1 MKTTERLKRLEHFTR
16 ATRGE
21 ALESA
26 VGGPYKPPKWLISE
40 MGEEPAAL
48 GYAALEKLEKHQE
61 VPEQHVALLE
71 AVIHRTKRP
80 VLDVQDGKYAKP
92 HGIWKDLHLDAARE
106 RLEPLLPS
114 ICRIEIPGHPELD
127 YAGSGFIVGDGLV
140 MTNRHVAHLFASGL
154 GCRSIVIH
162 QGQEVGVDFIQER
175 DRDGSKYVEV
185 ERVVMIHPYWDM
197 ALLAVTSLEGR
208 KPLRLQAVAPGGL
221 AGRRVIVVG
230 FPAFSPYHP
239 RDVQQDIFKDVF
251 DVKRVQPGYAVDGTY
266 PVLGVDE
273 AVAHDASTLGG
284 NSGSAV
290 IDIDEATVVAL
301 HFAGR
306 YLVRNY
312 AVPMFELA
320 RDSRVI
326 GAGLKFEGDVPS
338 EPPTWL
344 PRWRSVDPE
353 STGAPAGG
361 GGNDREDDDGS
372 QPSGAGGTLTAD
384 GSVNLTIPLRIS
396 VRLGQPQLGH
406 GGRAGPPSGETAAAE
421 APKKYKLQ
429 KRTPYTDRRGYD
441 SGFLGDELDVPMPWL
456 SDEQYADVAFNQ
468 EATSSRKVLP
478 YNTFS
483 IVMSKSRRLAYFTAS
498 NIDGAKKKTIRRS
511 TFSDRWFRDDR
522 IEKHEQLEN
531 DLYVGNPLDRGH
543 LVRRLDATWGS
554 SFSAAS
560 RGHDDTF
567 HWTNCS
573 PQHMDFNRQTGPW
586 ADLENYLLDNANDR
600 KMRICVFTGPV
611 FREDDPEYTTTKDVD
626 VKIPREYWKVVAMIR
641 KDGRPSVTGYL
652 VTQRNL
658 LADMGV
664 EAPFQYGAFRTFQ
677 RSLVALEQLTGLT
690 FHGLKAHDPL
700 GTSTESVG
708 IEGDARELTGTYGIT
723 F

>member
-1 MKTTERLKRLEHFTR
+1 MKTKERLKRLEQFSR
-16 ATRGE
+16 AVRGE
-21 ALESA
+21 TEESA
-26 VGGPYKPPKWLISE
+26 IGDAYKPPKWLISE

-48 GYAALEKLEKHQE
+48 GYAALEKLDKHQE

-92 HGIWKDLHLDAARE
+92 HGIWKYLHDDAARD
-106 RLEPLLPS
+106 RLQPLLPS
-114 ICRIEIPGHPELD
+114 ICRIEIPDHPQLD

-154 GCRSIVIH
+154 GCRGITIH
-162 QGQEVGVDFIQER
+162 DGQKVGVDFIRER

-185 ERVVMIHPYWDM
+185 QRVLMIHPYWDM
-197 ALLAVTSLEGR
+197 ALLAVSSLEGR
-208 KPLRLQAVAPGGL
+208 SPLRLQAVAPGGL

-230 FPAFSPYHP
+230 FPAFSPQHP
-239 RDVQQDIFKDVF
+239 PDVQQDIFKDVF
-251 DVKRVQPGYAVDGTY
+251 NVKRVQPGFAVDGTY
-266 PVLGVDE
+266 QVLGVDE
-273 AVAHDASTLGG
+273 ALAHDASTLGG

-290 IDIDEATVVAL
+290 IDIDEASVVAL

-320 RDSRVI
+320 RDSRVT

-338 EPPTWL
+338 ERPKWL
-344 PRWRSVDPE
+344 ARWKGVEPETASSV
-353 STGAPAGG
+353 GG
-361 GGNDREDDDGS
+361 DVGDDSDDGGA
-372 QPSGAGGTLTAD
+372 QPTGSGGTLAAD
-384 GSVNLTIPLRIS
+384 GSVNLTIPLHIS

-406 GGRAGPPSGETAAAE
+406 GGAVPPPGGVAAVE
-421 APKKYKLQ
+421 APKTYKIQ
-429 KRTPYTDRRGYD
+429 RRTPYSDRRGYD
-441 SGFLGDELDVPMPWL
+441 ASFLGDELEVPVPWL
-456 SDEQYADVAFNQ
+456 SDEQYADVAFNK
-468 EATSSRKVLP
+468 EATSSRKLLP

-483 IVMSKSRRLAYFTAS
+483 IVMCKSRRLAYFTAS
-498 NIDGAKKKTIRRS
+498 NIDGSKKKTIRRS
-511 TFSDRWFRDDR
+511 TFTDRWFRDDR
-522 IEKHEQLEN
+522 IDRDEQLEN
-531 DLYVGNPLDRGH
+531 DLYAGNPLDRGH

-560 RGHDDTF
+560 RAHDDTF

-573 PQHMDFNRQTGPW
+573 PQHMDFNRQKGPW

-611 FREDDPEYTTTKDVD
+611 FRDDDPEYTTTKGVD
-626 VKIPREYWKVVAMIR
+626 VQIPREFWKVVAMIR

-652 VTQRNL
+652 VTQRDL

-677 RSLVALEQLTGLT
+677 RSLMALEKLTGLT

-708 IEGDARELTGTYGIT
+708 VEGDARELSGTYGIT
-723 F
+723 L